1 MHNAITDVAGIR
13 VGHHTDRVGGT
24 GCTVVLCEEGAVG
37 GVDVRGAAP
46 GTRESDAL
54 RPGNLVPAVHAV
66 MLTGGSAFG
75 LDAAAGIME
84 YLAERGRGFTLPSG
98 VTVPIVAA
106 AVLFDLGVGDSR
118 ARPGPRDAYQACVE
132 AENGPV
138 AEGSVGAG
146 TGATVGK
153 LFGPRYA
160 MKGGLGTASEALP
173 NGTVVGAMV
182 AVNAVGDVV
191 DPASGRIVAGA
202 CGPDGDFL
210 DSLRRLR
217 HGIGAGATGPF
228 ALGNT
233 TLAVVATDAMLN
245 KEQATKL
252 AAMAQ
257 NGLVLA
263 VRPANTMFDG
273 DAVFALATGRG
284 PAADL
289 NILGAVAADV
299 LSRAILRA
307 VRQAESLF
315 GIPAVRRGQV
325 TGDR

>member
-13 VGHHTDRVGGT
+13 VGHYTDRDGGT
-24 GCTVVLCEEGAVG
+24 GLTVVLFEEGAVG
-37 GVDVRGAAP
+37 GLDVRGAAP

-75 LDAAAGIME
+75 LDAASGIMD
-84 YLAERGRGFTLPSG
+84 YLAGRGRGFTVALG

-118 ARPGPRDAYQACVE
+118 AHPGPRDAYQACVA

-153 LFGPRYA
+153 LFGPRFA

-173 NGTVVGAMV
+173 NGTLVGALV

-202 CGPDGDFL
+202 CGPGGDFL
-210 DSLRRLR
+210 DSVRRLR
-217 HGIGAGATGPF
+217 HGIGADAAGTL

-233 TLAVVATDAMLN
+233 TLAVVATDAPLN

-289 NILGAVAADV
+289 NVLGAVAADV

-315 GIPAVRRGQV
+315 GVLAVR
-325 TGDR
+325 DLA